1 MESASTKN
9 KRYNPEVISVLIK
22 NTDRPRY
29 GLLLRLRT
37 GKERNEMFETIFKM
51 PVRLGLQFFAD
62 GAGATSGGAS
72 GGSAPAGAE
81 AADAGLTQG
90 TDGGTDHV
98 GADTESGQ
106 AETPDREAEFERLI
120 KGDYKDLYDA
130 RVKKAVTGRT
140 RTLGRKAQAYESV
153 LPIIDTLTARYNV
166 PVGDTEALIKAVRE
180 DTAYKSVRADES
192 GISEAQYDE
201 MENLRI
207 QAATRSRMEN
217 EAKAEEDYAALMN
230 EARGVKAVYK
240 NFDVAAE
247 LKNPEFVKLLD
258 AGFKMRD
265 AYEMVHRNE
274 LIPAAMKYA
283 SKKGEDAV
291 MNRVRQNGARPA
303 ENGVGAQ
310 QAAAVKINP
319 DNLSMEQINDYIR
332 RAERGEKITFA

>member
-1 MESASTKN
+1 
-9 KRYNPEVISVLIK
+9 
-22 NTDRPRY
+22 
-29 GLLLRLRT
+29 
-37 GKERNEMFETIFKM
+37 MFETIFKM

-62 GAGATSGGAS
+62 GAGAASGGAS
-72 GGSAPAGAE
+72 GGSAPTGAQV
-81 AADAGLTQG
+81 ADAGLPQG
-90 TDGGTDHV
+90 EDTSANENADAARDADAQDGQV
-98 GADTESGQ
+98 S
-106 AETPDREAEFERLI
+106 AEAREAEFERLI

-180 DTAYKSVRADES
+180 DTAYKSARADES
-192 GISEAQYDE
+192 GIPDAQYDE
-201 MENLRI
+201 LENLRI
-207 QAATRSRMEN
+207 QAATRSRMEI
-217 EAKAEEDYAALMN
+217 ETKAEEDYAALMN

-240 NFDVAAE
+240 GFDVATE

-303 ENGVGAQ
+303 ENGVGVQ

-319 DNLSMEQINDYIR
+319 ANLSMEQINDYIR
-332 RAERGEKITFA
+332 RAERGEQITFT